1 MDGVEDMTKRI
12 VIAGASSNVGKT
24 TFTLGLMKAMVNRG
38 LRTQG
43 FKTGP
48 DYIDPAFHTHVTGC
62 KSRNLDSWMLD
73 EESIKHLYNTNS
85 IEKDIS
91 IIEGVMG
98 MYDGF
103 SGDMTLGSTAHLSK
117 ILKAPVILLIDGS
130 GIAASS
136 AAVVLGFDML
146 DKDVNLAGVV
156 INNVHG
162 QKHYDILKAAIEKYT
177 NVKCLGY
184 LNKNSKI
191 KLESRHLGLIPS
203 VEVNT
208 LDEKIEMIASMVEET
223 VDIDEILKIASETEL
238 DVDYNFDKLA
248 LIEKNIN
255 MFKGLNIGV
264 PFDSSFNFYYQDNL
278 DLFEKLGA
286 KVIYFSPIKDKEIPS
301 NIDGLYIGG
310 GFPEIFAK
318 ELSENESMINS
329 IKTVA
334 NNGMPIYAECGG
346 LMYLLDSISDINEV
360 IRPLCGIIN
369 GSSRMTKRL
378 QRFGYVEV
386 ETREDLIIGNKGLK
400 FRAHE
405 FHRSEVESNENTAY
419 SVVKKRETDT
429 SEWECGFYRE
439 NILAAYA
446 HNHFYSNPN
455 LAINLLKS
463 LKKYKKD

>member
-1 MDGVEDMTKRI
+1 MTKRI
-12 VIAGASSNVGKT
+12 VIGGASSNVGKT
-24 TFTLGLMKAMVNRG
+24 TFTLGLMKAMVNRS
-38 LRTQG
+38 LKTQG

-48 DYIDPAFHTHVTGC
+48 DYIDPAFHTHVTGY

-73 EESIKHLYNTNS
+73 EESIKHLYMINS
-85 IEKDIS
+85 KDKDIA

-103 SGDMTLGSTAHLSK
+103 SGHMEIGSTAHLSK
-117 ILKAPVILLIDGS
+117 ILKAAVILLIDGS
-130 GIAASS
+130 GIAAS
-136 AAVVLGFDML
+136 AAAIVLGFKML

-162 QKHYDILKAAIEKYT
+162 EKHYNILKSAIEKYT
-177 NVKCLGY
+177 NVKCFGY

-203 VEVNT
+203 VEVKT
-208 LDEKIEMIASMVEET
+208 LDEKIDIIAKMVEDT
-223 VDIDEILKIASETEL
+223 VDLDAILQVASDEKLEIDYKSEKLSIIEENLASFE
-238 DVDYNFDKLA
+238 D
-248 LIEKNIN
+248 
-255 MFKGLNIGV
+255 LNIGV

-286 KVIYFSPIKDKEIPS
+286 SIKYFSPIKDAKIPD

-318 ELSENESMINS
+318 ELSENTSMLSS
-329 IKTVA
+329 IKEA
-334 NNGMPIYAECGG
+334 SDKGMPIYAECGG
-346 LMYLLDSISDINEV
+346 LMYLLDEIIDIEDKT
-360 IRPLCGIIN
+360 RKLCALIDGE
-369 GSSRMTKRL
+369 SHMTKRL

-386 ETREDLIIGNKGLK
+386 ETKENTIIGNKGLK

-405 FHRSEVESNENTAY
+405 FHRSKVDSDENTAY
-419 SVVKKRETDT
+419 KVTKKRETDT
-429 SEWECGFYRE
+429 TEWTCGYYKE

-455 LAINLLKS
+455 IAINLLKS
-463 LKKYKKD
+463 LKKYKNG